1 MALLGDTK
9 ITNLT
14 LLDGVTG
21 DLNPT
26 NDNVYNLG
34 TSSLKWK
41 NIYATTLNGFATTAG
56 SAITASQAIHSA
68 TANTATTAS
77 MATSIYQPAAI
88 TTNAAY
94 PIILANSSATTALV
108 GTVNKSA
115 NLLFNPSTNSLN
127 IIHKD
132 GSSAEFRTTYGSTVD
147 MWLGVGTGNANHGL
161 YDAKAGK
168 WMIVADSAGNVV
180 VNGNASTA
188 TTAGFATTAN
198 RATTAG
204 YASTAAE
211 ATHAATAGQAITA
224 GYATTAGYAS
234 TAYGALYSST
244 ASTAAKLGGTTVGS
258 SVKPIYLNSGTPT
271 ATEEMIPL
279 LRTNVDF
286 TATTPSPGAY
296 YLDGAK
302 NPVTDATEYGT
313 VLTLPWRKTS
323 NNNYSSQMML
333 SSSSGVGK
341 VHLYAR
347 RNTSTP
353 ALGTWTTFLDDDNYT
368 TYTVTKTGTG
378 ATGTW
383 SITAT
388 TSQQAT
394 HAATAN
400 TATTAT
406 NAQKVVQTNQTA
418 ANDYRILL
426 SGSANDTTEYSGT
439 NKNTNLRFNPSTQ
452 MLSVGG
458 SITATGG
465 LTIAGNA
472 NLNGST
478 TIQTLTAGSLVVNG
492 GASFNQIPTAPTPDA
507 DSNDTSVAT
516 TAFVMNAFTAN
527 DAMVFKGVVNANGD
541 LPATHSQGWTYRVA
555 TSGTYANK
563 VCEVGDIIICVTDGT
578 AANNDHWAVIQ
589 NNVDGAVYR
598 GTNAFTDANII
609 VADSTAGKV
618 KSSGKTISTATATSS
633 STDSTVPTTKAV
645 WSTIATLDGNLN
657 STTPSASKTLTAF
670 SQTDGKVSATFG
682 DISITKSQVS
692 DFSHAHG
699 NITNDGKV
707 GTSAD
712 YALYTT
718 TGGSVTAGSLAVTA
732 PTADGTATA
741 FISSVSQ
748 NSKGQISA
756 SKANLPTATTAAA
769 GIIQIGTGA
778 TNAAAGNHT
787 HTASLATDSGTSAI
801 TLAHGSKYKLTAGGS
816 SVIFTM
822 PASGN
827 TDASVKQSVS
837 TTDSW
842 RKLLLHYTADGTS
855 TASVTTAT
863 NQVYAAVGIAA
874 QPSTGTIRAAVYNV
888 LDKVTLQYNTTTN
901 ALDFIFA

>member
-1 MALLGDTK
+1 MNSSSSGEATVTVWAKSACTFTEITALTTEKQNRKLLTSANYTDYTVTK
-9 ITNLT
+9 TGTGASGNWDIT
-14 LLDGVTG
+14 
-21 DLNPT
+21 
-26 NDNVYNLG
+26 
-34 TSSLKWK
+34 
-41 NIYATTLNGFATTAG
+41 ATTASYSGTAGFATTA
-56 SAITASQAIHSA
+56 SQATHAA
-68 TANTATTAS
+68 TAN
-77 MATSIYQPAAI
+77 
-88 TTNAAY
+88 
-94 PIILANSSATTALV
+94 SATTA
-108 GTVNKSA
+108 N
-115 NLLFNPSTNSLN
+115 
-127 IIHKD
+127 
-132 GSSAEFRTTYGSTVD
+132 
-147 MWLGVGTGNANHGL
+147 
-161 YDAKAGK
+161 
-168 WMIVADSAGNVV
+168 
-180 VNGNASTA
+180 TA

-198 RATTAG
+198 R
-204 YASTAAE
+204 
-211 ATHAATAGQAITA
+211 
-224 GYATTAGYAS
+224 ATTAGYAS

-244 ASTAAKLGGTTVGS
+244 ASTAAKLGGATVGS

-323 NNNYSSQMML
+323 SNNYSSQMML

-400 TATTAT
+400 SATTAT

-633 STDSTVPTTKAV
+633 STDNTVPTSKAV
-645 WSTIATLDGNLN
+645 WTTIASLDGNLN

-682 DISITKSQVS
+682 AISITKSQIS
-692 DFSHAHG
+692 DFPTSMTPSSHTHG
-699 NITNDGKV
+699 NLSNDGKI
-707 GTSAD
+707 
-712 YALYTT
+712 TT
-718 TGGSVTAGSLAVTA
+718 TATIASGDKLVIVDSDTTAGSKITGSSI
-732 PTADGTATA
+732 TFDGSTTTKALT
-741 FISSVSQ
+741 Q
-748 NSKGQISA
+748 KGTWETFNNYSH
-756 SKANLPTATTAAA
+756 P
-769 GIIQIGTGA
+769 
-778 TNAAAGNHT
+778 
-787 HTASLATDSGTSAI
+787 SGTSAA
-801 TLAHGSKYKLTAGGS
+801 LGFYKIKVDTAMHVTQTSAVTKADLTGLGVTEVQFVNWN
-816 SVIFTM
+816 SV
-822 PASGN
+822 
-827 TDASVKQSVS
+827 
-837 TTDSW
+837 
-842 RKLLLHYTADGTS
+842 
-855 TASVTTAT
+855 
-863 NQVYAAVGIAA
+863 
-874 QPSTGTIRAAVYNV
+874 
-888 LDKVTLQYNTTTN
+888 
-901 ALDFIFA
+901 